1 MTEKGLC
8 GSTPREYLHEN
19 TMKKEDKKT
28 LMQAVMASTIGY
40 QVAFAPFIGIAIGV
54 FLDSKLRTGPYL
66 TILFLI
72 FGIAAGGVN
81 YYRFAKQQQEEDKG
95 QKK

>member
-1 MTEKGLC
+1 
-8 GSTPREYLHEN
+8 
-19 TMKKEDKKT
+19 MKKEDKKT

-54 FLDSKLRTGPYL
+54 FLDLKFGTAPYL
-66 TILFLI
+66 SIIFLI
-72 FGIAAGGVN
+72 IGIAAGGLN

-95 QKK
+95 RKK